1 MFVRAK
7 RQGEKVYHY
16 LVATERQGSR
26 VRQKTVAY
34 LGKHSTAQAA
44 LEALPGEIAQLER
57 EAKECAGKAE
67 ATRQRMNPVWLARNN
82 GEVPQPA
89 RGGLSTARKLF
100 GHYWRLHKRE
110 QTCEQKARFK
120 AAQLEKLHAAC
131 SAYNCLTGYHTLGTT
146 QRAETGGLCIKWERH
161 ERQRSHHGS
170 KSYLLALL
178 VRSSG
183 GIVCSLARLREE
195 YYNDPKYRQPQ
206 EIMFWND
213 AAASLDALQ
222 IDPAE
227 RAKIETLITETV
239 RRPSQ
244 DEVQKHAEEFKHFL
258 ATSRKMW
265 SSTT

>member
-34 LGKHSTAQAA
+34 LGKHSTTQAA

-67 ATRQRMNPVWLARNN
+67 ATRQRMNPAWLARNN

-100 GHYWRLHKRE
+100 GHYWYLHKRE

-131 SAYNCLTGYHTLGTT
+131 SAYNCATGFHTLVV
-146 QRAETGGLCIKWERH
+146 Q
-161 ERQRSHHGS
+161 SHS
-170 KSYLLALL
+170 
-178 VRSSG
+178 VM
-183 GIVCSLARLREE
+183 V
-195 YYNDPKYRQPQ
+195 
-206 EIMFWND
+206 
-213 AAASLDALQ
+213 
-222 IDPAE
+222 
-227 RAKIETLITETV
+227 
-239 RRPSQ
+239 
-244 DEVQKHAEEFKHFL
+244 
-258 ATSRKMW
+258 
-265 SSTT
+265 